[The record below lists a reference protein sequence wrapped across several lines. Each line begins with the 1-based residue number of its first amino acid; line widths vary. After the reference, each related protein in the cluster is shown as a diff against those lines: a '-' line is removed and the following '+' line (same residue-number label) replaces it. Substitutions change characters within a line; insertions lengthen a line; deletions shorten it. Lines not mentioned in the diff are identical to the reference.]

1 MYAYISPLYEKRKQ
15 AKITQG
21 NEEDTNG
28 AITISTPL
36 ESSGRVFG
44 GFTLVPARPYK
55 TVNPAPFYFPV
66 LKKSD
71 LSNQV
76 LIMEYNYS
84 ILKNIVPNTR
94 SKTNIHSPCW
104 TDIFRRFGN
113 ILISSAK

>member
-1 MYAYISPLYEKRKQ
+1 MYARILAIHEKRKQ

-28 AITISTPL
+28 ARPIFAPL

-94 SKTNIHSPCW
+94 SIIEIRSECLTNMHI
-104 TDIFRRFGN
+104 
-113 ILISSAK
+113 